1 MLTKE
6 LALKLLTLVNSE
18 QWQSLEEYLNKV
30 QEQTTQEMAKSQNLQ
45 IIHQCQ
51 GRWNFL
57 ERLKNLPN
65 QVNELKK
72 SVDE

>member
-6 LALKLLTLVNSE
+6 LAHKLQTLTNSQQWLHLV
-18 QWQSLEEYLNKV
+18 EYLNKV
-30 QEQTTQEMAKSQNLQ
+30 QEQTTQEMAKSHNLQ

-57 ERLKNLPN
+57 ERLKNLPS
-65 QVNELKK
+65 QVNDLRN

>member
-1 MLTKE
+1 
-6 LALKLLTLVNSE
+6 V
-18 QWQSLEEYLNKV
+18 EYLNKV
-30 QEQTTQEMAKSQNLQ
+30 QEQTTQEMAKSHNLQ

-57 ERLKNLPN
+57 ERLKNLPS
-65 QVNELKK
+65 QVNELKQ

>member
-6 LALKLLTLVNSE
+6 LAHKLLTLINSE
-18 QWQSLEEYLNKV
+18 QWKHLEEYLNKV
-30 QEQTTQEMAKSQNLQ
+30 QEQTTQEMAKSHNLQ

-57 ERLKNLPN
+57 ERLKNLPS
-65 QVNELKK
+65 QVNELKQ